1 MGPLRPKECYILSD
15 CREKQSII
23 RTATRRGGGRGGGG
37 GGDCGSGGG
46 GGVEGGVRGG
56 RDNMMRRGEG
66 GKETVPLQHQVI
78 LRQEHL

>member
-23 RTATRRGGGRGGGG
+23 RTAPRRGGGEGGGG
-37 GGDCGSGGG
+37 GGGG
-46 GGVEGGVRGG
+46 GGVGGGGRGG

>member
-23 RTATRRGGGRGGGG
+23 RTAPRRGGGGVGGGG
-37 GGDCGSGGG
+37 GGGVGGG
-46 GGVEGGVRGG
+46 GRGG
-56 RDNMMRRGEG
+56 RDNMMRREEG